1 MPSLPGTPNW
11 LRDTGNPTPRALTS
25 SPSSRPTSKT
35 PSSRKMQVSD
45 PPRDAWPGPVH
56 VKCYIF
62 VLPMAISECQ
72 AREASGTDVACYF
85 LFSSHPPDSEGR
97 SQNLLPA
104 AEEKLTQRQGCSSLW
119 KTTLSS
125 SRRQDMEGLL
135 VLCSVPRHVTPS
147 VFTMGHNFPLL
158 CSPGKAFLG

>member
-11 LRDTGNPTPRALTS
+11 LRDTGSPTLRALTS
-25 SPSSRPTSKT
+25 SPSSQPTSKT
-35 PSSRKMQVSD
+35 PSSRTMRVSD
-45 PPRDAWPGPVH
+45 PPRDAWPGSVCAKCCIFGLPVT
-56 VKCYIF
+56 
-62 VLPMAISECQ
+62 MSEHQ
-72 AREASGTDVACYF
+72 AREASGTDAACYF

-104 AEEKLTQRQGCSSLW
+104 AQEKLTQRQGCSSPW
-119 KTTLSS
+119 KTTLSY